1 MKRIIY
7 LLCLMLSFIV
17 IIGCTPTNPNPSD
30 NPKEPTKEPTKDPD
44 EEEVVD
50 LYEDIDEYEIKTY
63 SSEEIKES
71 YTTMIDYAEK
81 QYNVS
86 AEYSNLNKKS
96 KKNMMRLNPD
106 EILNYF
112 YCLKDK
118 INAGF
123 ADFCN
128 EYAPIGIDTFVR
140 IRLNDAI
147 QELELSV
154 KKGNS
159 YYFFSNFYMDDA
171 GHKYMEAK
179 EDRHLTIELNHFEYT
194 VENEKITYPIA
205 VNHYF
210 GMWNDEIQNM
220 GVSTD
225 YVEINSS
232 DDLENLDINQAHSS
246 LKYPFYKSVDS
257 GIVITLM
264 NSSKATYLGERQF
277 RKAID
282 KTIYNYNVV
291 GDFYLDGLNYSMNRI
306 NGTLTDNIIQLEST
320 ELHYFTKSPS
330 LFFMKNGGIEAFIT
344 IKDYE
349 YKLNDDGTYL
359 LIENIRQYTCLNMED
374 GSVIKSD
381 DGCYFKLK
389 KEIDLTKC
397 KELEPWS
404 SSDIVPN
411 LPNDQI
417 DTKGTIIEINFM
429 FGIKKSNG
437 NFVEVVDPF
446 YNE

>member
-7 LLCLMLSFIV
+7 LLCLILSFIV

-30 NPKEPTKEPTKDPD
+30 NPKEPTKDPD

-86 AEYSNLNKKS
+86 VEHNNLNKKNR
-96 KKNMMRLNPD
+96 KNMMRLNPD
-106 EILNYF
+106 EILDYF

-118 INAGF
+118 INTEF
-123 ADFCN
+123 ANFCN

-159 YYFFSNFYMDDA
+159 YYFFSNFYMDDT

-179 EDRHLTIELNHFEYT
+179 EDRHLTIELNHFEYQ

-210 GMWNDEIQNM
+210 AMWNDETQSM
-220 GVSTD
+220 GVGTD
-225 YVEINSS
+225 HNELNSV

-246 LKYPFYKSVDS
+246 LKYPFYKSIDS
-257 GIVITLM
+257 GIITTLM

-306 NGTLTDNIIQLEST
+306 NGSLTDNIIQLEST
-320 ELHYFTKSPS
+320 ELHYFTKTPS

-344 IKDYE
+344 ITDYE

-359 LIENIRQYTCLNMED
+359 LTRNIKQYSCLAMED
-374 GSVIKSD
+374 GSPVKTE

-404 SSDIVPN
+404 TSDIVFNIPDD
-411 LPNDQI
+411 LI
-417 DTKGTIIEINFM
+417 EKKGTTIEIDFM

-437 NFVEVVDPF
+437 NFVEIVDVF